1 MAKKKKTTTSAPRKK
16 ISFSLSKQQ
25 KILLGSFLFLL
36 GLALL
41 ISFVSYFFT
50 WQADQSEVG
59 ILAEREL
66 QAQNWLNKFG
76 ANIAHFFIYDGFG
89 ISAFIPAFLIA
100 LTGVYYFFDY
110 AKSQLLKFW
119 FWGILLMLWISVFFG
134 FFDGKISI
142 LSGIIG
148 FETND
153 FLQDY
158 IGLAGTILIMTFILI
173 IYLVVRLKLTPDM
186 VIKAFKASKK

>member
-1 MAKKKKTTTSAPRKK
+1 
-16 ISFSLSKQQ
+16 
-25 KILLGSFLFLL
+25 
-36 GLALL
+36 
-41 ISFVSYFFT
+41 
-50 WQADQSEVG
+50 
-59 ILAEREL
+59 
-66 QAQNWLNKFG
+66 G

-89 ISAFIPAFLIA
+89 VSAFILAFLVT

-110 AKSQLLKFW
+110 AKKQLTKFW

-134 FFDGKISI
+134 FFGEKSSI

-148 FETND
+148 FETNS

-186 VIKAFKASKK
+186 

>member
-1 MAKKKKTTTSAPRKK
+1 MAKTKKQTTNPPPKK
-16 ISFSLSKQQ
+16 MKFSLSKQQ
-25 KILLGSFLFLL
+25 KILLGSFLILL
-36 GLALL
+36 GLALIL
-41 ISFVSYFFT
+41 SFASYFFT
-50 WQADQSEVG
+50 WQADQSDIG
-59 ILAEREL
+59 DLDRKL

-158 IGLAGTILIMTFILI
+158 I
-173 IYLVVRLKLTPDM
+173 
-186 VIKAFKASKK
+186 